1 MLGHLGRCLSK
12 CFGRWN
18 SQPQLWSWI
27 PKTLKKHFPCLKMA
41 FQLIQTLAISPGWL
55 LKWLCCFP
63 RTAMRER
70 WSDFVRRRNDAAPA
84 SVSWAAQ
91 GLECGNWEWSRML
104 RIFRY
109 QIGVWIRKLWPQN
122 PNNFLWGSL
131 GDDEIFMLCLGFGIG
146 MIKTL
151 RLVWCWWSPVHGC
164 RWRWKA
170 RCKNHLAGKK
180 TTWDGGFCTNFT
192 SFFQFFPY
200 QIFRSIVM
208 INGPCSV
215 AMMKT

>member
-18 SQPQLWSWI
+18 SQPQRWSWV
-27 PKTLKKHFPCLKMA
+27 PKTIKNPSQDFPCLKMA

-91 GLECGNWEWSRML
+91 GLECENWDWPRTL
-104 RIFRY
+104 RKFVGEFVNCDPKTPTIFCGAVLEMMR
-109 QIGVWIRKLWPQN
+109 
-122 PNNFLWGSL
+122 F
-131 GDDEIFMLCLGFGIG
+131 FMLCLGVWHWNDK
-146 MIKTL
+146 KTL

-215 AMMKT
+215 AMMEP